1 MRFPTV
7 FERGGVIRWTAGSLA
22 GSRRGLATG
31 SERCWWAVHAL
42 RIFGWSFGITIIGVA
57 VAGVLGGPKA
67 AALVAILA
75 VLEISL
81 SFDNAVINAT
91 ILRRMSEA
99 WQKLFLTVGVLIAVF
114 GMRLLFPIV
123 IVALTAH
130 LGPVEVFR
138 LALNDSAA
146 YGDKLHDA
154 HPSIAAFGGIFLFMI
169 FLDFMFD
176 PEREV
181 QWVKKLEEPLRR
193 AGQLDV
199 VPIVIGLVALLV
211 VGEAFAGDHTQQVLT
226 AGVAGLATYLA
237 VRGLGEFFEARGIGA
252 EDDEEEDEEAPAGS
266 EGGTAAANGS
276 APAAAPAAGG
286 QPNLVLATGKAA
298 FFLFLYLEVLDASF
312 SFDGVVGAFAISQNI
327 FIIAAGLGIGAMYI
341 RSLTVYLVRRGTLS
355 EYIYLEHGAHYAIGA
370 LAIILAVS
378 IETEVPEV
386 VTGLIGVAFIGL
398 ALVSSIRHRRR
409 HGAQA
414 AQAAAVDAAGDTGGD
429 GEGGGP
435 DPSREAVGTPL

>member
-1 MRFPTV
+1 M
-7 FERGGVIRWTAGSLA
+7 
-22 GSRRGLATG
+22 
-31 SERCWWAVHAL
+31 HAL
-42 RIFGWSFGITIIGVA
+42 RIFGWSFGITIFGVA
-57 VAGVLGGPKA
+57 LAGVLGGPKA

-91 ILRRMSEA
+91 ILRRMSEF
-99 WQKLFLTVGVLIAVF
+99 WQKIFLTLGVLIAVF

-130 LGPVEVFR
+130 LGPIEVFR
-138 LALNDSAA
+138 LALNDSAQ
-146 YGDKLHDA
+146 YGEKLHDA

-181 QWVKKLEEPLRR
+181 QWLKKLEEPLRR

-211 VGEAFAGDHTQQVLT
+211 VGEAFSGDHTQQVLT
-226 AGVAGLATYLA
+226 AGVAGLAAYLG
-237 VRGLGEFFEARGIGA
+237 VRGLGEFFEARGVGAEEA
-252 EDDEEEDEEAPAGS
+252 EDDEDDDQGAGPGDVEVAVNGSGPASPARATGA
-266 EGGTAAANGS
+266 GGTSGT
-276 APAAAPAAGG
+276 
-286 QPNLVLATGKAA
+286 PNLVLATGKAA

-341 RSLTVYLVRRGTLS
+341 RSMTVYLVRRGTLS

-370 LAIILAVS
+370 LAIILAIS
-378 IETEVPEV
+378 IETEVPQV

-398 ALVSSIRHRRR
+398 ALLSSIRHRRKEGER
-409 HGAQA
+409 A
-414 AQAAAVDAAGDTGGD
+414 AREAAAVAAAGDGDSD
-429 GEGGGP
+429 GEGGDS
-435 DPSREAVGTPL
+435 DPFREPVSTPL